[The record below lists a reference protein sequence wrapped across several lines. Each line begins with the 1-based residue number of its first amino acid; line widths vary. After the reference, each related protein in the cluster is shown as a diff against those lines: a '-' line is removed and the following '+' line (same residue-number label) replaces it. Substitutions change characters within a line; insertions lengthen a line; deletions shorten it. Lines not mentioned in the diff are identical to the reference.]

1 MENHGATLG
10 MLSGEGSGLTLN
22 EERPVLL
29 RQPTHSE

>member
-1 MENHGATLG
+1 MENHGTTLG
-10 MLSGEGSGLTLN
+10 MLLGEGIGLTWD